1 MALRKD
7 RSWSASCPAA
17 ARFSADPGISARRL
31 AGNIAQLLA
40 HGADR
45 RGIVLRAEN
54 RGPRH
59 KRVGAGTGHI
69 GDVVGLD
76 AAVDLEPDVF
86 ASGGEALARL
96 GGLRQYRTDELLSA
110 QRRGHRHTHTPVE

>member
-31 AGNIAQLLA
+31 ARNIAQLLA

-45 RGIVLRAEN
+45 RGIVLRAED
-54 RGPRH
+54 RGPRY
-59 KRVGAGTGHI
+59 KRVGAGAGHI

-76 AAVDLEPDVF
+76 AAIALDPEVF
-86 ASGGEALARL
+86 AGGADALARL
-96 GGLRQYRTDELLSA
+96 GGLWK
-110 QRRGHRHTHTPVE
+110 HRPDSTR